1 MIINM
6 NDPYVY
12 KNGTLKNKLNITD
25 YNELKQAEADI
36 GFLKLA
42 NVDSINVLYF
52 DAELIKKIHKHIFED
67 IFEWAG
73 NYRKVPLIKEELVL
87 PGYSIPYTDY
97 KLIEKE
103 LKLKIQE
110 LNNIAWQNLSLEEI
124 AFCFAREMALIWKI
138 HPFRDGNTRTCLVF
152 SYLYAKEHGFPFDIK
167 TFTSELNRKYK
178 DDGTV
183 EKYSIRDKFVLACLD
198 DKDYP
203 EVMPLA
209 SVFEKAIAIEKE
221 RKASNSR

>member
-1 MIINM
+1 M

-42 NVDSINVLYF
+42 NVDSVNVLCF
-52 DAELIKKIHKHIFED
+52 DTELIKRIHKHIFED

-87 PGYSIPYTDY
+87 PGYSIPYADY

-124 AFCFAREMALIWKI
+124 ALCFARKMALIWKI